1 MKEPWPVVSLG
12 KVITQRKEFI
22 QIDDLATYKRCRVQ
36 LHTQGIVLRDTIL
49 GAEIKT
55 KKQQVCHAGEFLVA
69 EIDAKVGGFGIV
81 PEGLDGAIVSSHYFL
96 FVLDGRSINQQ
107 FLDYFIRT
115 REFRDQITAQGS
127 TNYAAIRPEDVLSY
141 QIPLPPIED
150 QRRIVARME
159 ELAARIEEA
168 RELRRRATEETEALL
183 VTARATSFKEISTDQ
198 IMPLKRVADLERGKF
213 SHRPRNDPR
222 FFGGSHPW
230 IQIGEIESADK
241 YIRKYSKTLNDSGLS
256 ISRKFPKG
264 TLLISIAATIGAVGI
279 LDFDCCIPDSIVA
292 VIPKPEIAS
301 EYIYHYLEYVRNHLE
316 EIAPESARKNINLK
330 ILSSLPIPVS
340 SLQEQRNI
348 INDLN
353 NMQSKL
359 DALRH
364 HQAETARRPGCAAA
378 GGAGAGLPGGAL
390 DHNRDQIIINP
401 LESFY
406 KLPTS

>member
-1 MKEPWPVVSLG
+1 MSKPWPVVSLG

-36 LHTQGIVLRDTIL
+36 LHAQGIVLRDTIL

-96 FVLDGRSINQQ
+96 FVLDERSIDKKY
-107 FLDYFIRT
+107 LDYFIRT
-115 REFRDQITAQGS
+115 RWFRDQITAQGS
-127 TNYAAIRPEDVLSY
+127 TNYAAIRPEDVLAY
-141 QIPLPPIED
+141 EMPLPPLDE
-150 QRRIVARME
+150 QRRIVARIE

-168 RELRRRATEETEALL
+168 RELRRRAEEETDALL
-183 VTARATSFKEISTDQ
+183 VTARAKIFKEIITDQ
-198 IMPLKRVADLERGKF
+198 IMPLERVAELERGKF

-230 IQIGEIESADK
+230 IQIGEIESSDR
-241 YIRKYSKTLNDSGLS
+241 YIRKWTQTLNDSGLA

-301 EYIYHYLEYVRNHLE
+301 SEYIYHYFEYVRTHLE
-316 EIAPESARKNINLK
+316 QIAPQSAQKNINLK
-330 ILSSLPIPVS
+330 ILSSLPFPVV

-348 INDLN
+348 TNDLN
-353 NMQSKL
+353 NLQAKL
-359 DALRH
+359 DALRR
-364 HQAETARRPGCAAA
+364 HQSETAA
-378 GGAGAGLPGGAL
+378 AL
-390 DHNRDQIIINP
+390 DALLP
-401 LESFY
+401 AVLERAFRGE
-406 KLPTS
+406 L

>member
-1 MKEPWPVVSLG
+1 MSKPWPVVSLG

-36 LHTQGIVLRDTIL
+36 LHAQGIVLRDTIL

-96 FVLDGRSINQQ
+96 FVLDERSIDKKY
-107 FLDYFIRT
+107 LDYFIRT
-115 REFRDQITAQGS
+115 RWFRDQITAQGS
-127 TNYAAIRPEDVLSY
+127 TNYAAIRPEDVLAY
-141 QIPLPPIED
+141 EMPLPPLDE
-150 QRRIVARME
+150 QRRIVARIE

-168 RELRRRATEETEALL
+168 RELRRRAEEETDALL
-183 VTARATSFKEISTDQ
+183 VTARAKIFKEIITDQ
-198 IMPLKRVADLERGKF
+198 IMPLERVAELERGKF

-230 IQIGEIESADK
+230 IQIGEIESSDR
-241 YIRKYSKTLNDSGLS
+241 YIRKWTQTLNDSGLA

-301 EYIYHYLEYVRNHLE
+301 SEYIYYFEYVRTHLE
-316 EIAPESARKNINLK
+316 QIAPQSAQKNINLK
-330 ILSSLPIPVS
+330 ILSSLPFPVV

-348 INDLN
+348 TNDLN
-353 NMQSKL
+353 NLQAKL
-359 DALRH
+359 DALRR
-364 HQAETARRPGCAAA
+364 HQSETAA
-378 GGAGAGLPGGAL
+378 AL
-390 DHNRDQIIINP
+390 DALLP
-401 LESFY
+401 AVLERAFRGE
-406 KLPTS
+406 L